1 MVPVG
6 PYAPP
11 VSLADLTMLGSTVL
25 IPFLIGEPAF
35 HSCLHRLSRFLVLL
49 MRLYLLLEKICQQ
62 FAVPAM
68 GGNTTDLAHVISTIF
83 FISGIITLLQTT
95 VGDRL
100 PIIQA
105 IPHLAQADADVS
117 TAHASAYGSQG
128 SG

>member
-1 MVPVG
+1 
-6 PYAPP
+6 
-11 VSLADLTMLGSTVL
+11 
-25 IPFLIGEPAF
+25 
-35 HSCLHRLSRFLVLL
+35 
-49 MRLYLLLEKICQQ
+49 
-62 FAVPAM
+62 M

-105 IPHLAQADADVS
+105 IPHLAQAEANVPA
-117 TAHASAYGSQG
+117 AHASAYGSQG